1 MPQIR
6 SVGTAVP
13 PYPFFQEH
21 LRDLA
26 RLHFSH
32 GMAEID
38 RLIQVFDTV
47 QVKRRFFSVPV
58 DWFGFDH
65 TFSEKNNEYLRCA
78 QDLSIQAIE
87 RCLGTAGVRPDE
99 IDHVI
104 FVSSSGMA
112 TPSIDAYII
121 NRLNFDGHVK
131 RTPIFGLGCAGGV
144 AGLARAC
151 DLARSDASEK
161 ILLVVLELSSLTF
174 QRNDLSKSNLVACSL
189 FADGAAAVLVTGDR
203 TARDGIQIVD
213 AQSTLFPETLDIMG
227 WDFNERGL
235 SVIFARSIP
244 HVIERYI
251 RGNIERLLQ
260 RNQIQFKDLA
270 HYVIHPGGAKVLVSF
285 EQALQ
290 LPPEALRHSRC
301 ILENYGNMSA
311 PTVLFILE
319 HLLQEGSARPGEYG
333 ICAGFGPGFSSE
345 LVLLRW

>member
-1 MPQIR
+1 MPRIL

-13 PYPFFQEH
+13 PYPFFQED

-26 RLHFSH
+26 RLHFSQ
-32 GMAEID
+32 GIAEID

-65 TFSEKNNEYLRCA
+65 TFSEKNNEYRRCA
-78 QDLSIQAIE
+78 QDLSIQAVE
-87 RCLGTAGVRPDE
+87 RCLSSAGVRPEE
-99 IDHVI
+99 IDHIV

-112 TPSIDAYII
+112 TPSIDAHII
-121 NRLNFDGHVK
+121 NRLNFDAHVK

-151 DLARSDASEK
+151 DLARSHASEK

-189 FADGAAAVLVTGDR
+189 FADGAAAVLVTGDG
-203 TARDGIQIVD
+203 ADGIQIVE

-227 WDFNERGL
+227 WDFGERGL
-235 SVIFARSIP
+235 SVIFAKSIP
-244 HVIERYI
+244 HVIEKYI
-251 RGNIERLLQ
+251 RGNIERLLH
-260 RNQIQFKDLA
+260 RNRIQFADIA
-270 HYVIHPGGAKVLVSF
+270 HYVIHPGGAKVLISF
-285 EQALQ
+285 QQALQ

-319 HLLQEGSARPGEYG
+319 QLLQEGSTRPGDYG